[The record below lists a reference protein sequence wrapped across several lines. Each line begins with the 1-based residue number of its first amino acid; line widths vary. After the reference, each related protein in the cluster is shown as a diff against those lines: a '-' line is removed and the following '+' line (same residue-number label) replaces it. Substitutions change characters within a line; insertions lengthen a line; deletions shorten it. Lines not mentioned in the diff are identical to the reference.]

1 MVHKPKVYWE
11 HFGRFADKTKAKDIV
26 APGVGAEFKQISVHQ
41 RTLQGESGND
51 SDKSTIHYGSKYDE
65 QIGHAVGVQEG
76 NKTSIQTGWSNS
88 LLQGFS
94 FSTTLGQSTS
104 TTVGNSFSNH
114 TGFKYTGFF
123 GPEMSVLVSMGFKI
137 TGSPYWEVGKAVK
150 YEVGTRIKCAVA
162 EQETL
167 ATKISTIAGQQIS
180 TLTGFKQVVGGAAD
194 AAAVSF
200 SLKSA
205 SKMDLKAQ
213 FLNLYSS
220 SVTRVSGTE
229 AVVFGSAKL
238 RLSTPGQA
246 TLNGAVIRVG

>member
-1 MVHKPKVYWE
+1 MVHKPSEYWAN
-11 HFGRFADKTKAKDIV
+11 FGRFKDKTDELRTRKGPSSTEQTGAKYDFHNGD
-26 APGVGAEFKQISVHQ
+26 AVGEQK
-41 RTLQGESGND
+41 GN
-51 SDKSTIHYGSKYDE
+51 KSTIH
-65 QIGHAVGVQEG
+65 
-76 NKTSIQTGWSNS
+76 TGWSNS
-88 LLQGFS
+88 LLRGFS

-114 TGFKYTGFF
+114 SGFKFTMFI
-123 GPEMSVLVSMGFKI
+123 GPEMTVLGSTALKFTK
-137 TGSPYWEVGKAVK
+137 SPYYEIGKAVK
-150 YEVGTRIKCAVA
+150 YEVGTFTACSVA
-162 EQETL
+162 EEKTM

-213 FLNLYSS
+213 FVSLYSS

-229 AVVFGSAKL
+229 AVVFGSAKI

-246 TLNGAVIRVG
+246 TLNGGVIRVG